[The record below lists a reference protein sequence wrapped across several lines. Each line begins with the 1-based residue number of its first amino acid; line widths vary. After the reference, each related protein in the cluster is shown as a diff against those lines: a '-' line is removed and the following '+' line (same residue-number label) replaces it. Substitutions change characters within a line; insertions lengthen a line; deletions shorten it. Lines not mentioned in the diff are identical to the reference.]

1 LNCITSFREG
11 YAKMMLN
18 YEENIKR
25 IIDMAIL
32 QNLKKEMRNIYKTI
46 KLLYKIR
53 E

>member
-1 LNCITSFREG
+1 
-11 YAKMMLN
+11 MMLN